1 MANTFLDTFANSA
14 NFTIT
19 LASLAS
25 STSGVGRQSTLI
37 DNSTTRAT
45 WARVFVKVKTTATTT
60 ANSVVYVY
68 LIRGDGTNRDDA
80 AGASDAAFTAQN
92 ASLIGTLT
100 TGSTTTAQTIQ
111 GMFDVY
117 GIGKE
122 WGIAVVNSTGTALDS
137 TAGNHA
143 ASYVAG
149 YVSKV

>member
-25 STSGVGRQSTLI
+25 STAGVGRQSTLI
-37 DNSTTRAT
+37 DNSVTRAT
-45 WARVFVKVKTTATTT
+45 WARVFVKATTTATTT
-60 ANSVVYVY
+60 ANSVIGIY

-80 AGASDAAFTAQN
+80 AGASDAGFTVKN

-100 TGSTTTAQTIQ
+100 TGATTTAQTLQ

-117 GIGKE
+117 GLGKE
-122 WGIAVVNSTGTALDS
+122 WGIALVNGTGAALSS
-137 TAGNHA
+137 TASDFA

-149 YVSKV
+149 YISKV